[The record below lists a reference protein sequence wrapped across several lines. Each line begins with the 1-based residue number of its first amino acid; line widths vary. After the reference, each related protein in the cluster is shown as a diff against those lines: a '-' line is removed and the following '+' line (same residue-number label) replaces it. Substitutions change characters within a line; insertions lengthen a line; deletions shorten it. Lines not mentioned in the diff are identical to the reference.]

1 MTKIEQFVAQMEEK
15 YNHPITINGDKLIV
29 NKHTPEYM
37 HRKYGV
43 KSNIHVEIDTKVFD
57 LSDMKN
63 DMHRFYYIVES
74 YMLYDLFLYAGDP
87 ENLIPVS
94 DFHVVANSVD
104 DVVLTFTMANIDVK
118 LDLSMRKGIK
128 VEKTTFIRN
137 GQSFEVTYDGI
148 PLDPREYGIER
159 VQYVLEHAV
168 QL

>member
-1 MTKIEQFVAQMEEK
+1 M
-15 YNHPITINGDKLIV
+15 
-29 NKHTPEYM
+29 
-37 HRKYGV
+37 
-43 KSNIHVEIDTKVFD
+43 
-57 LSDMKN
+57 
-63 DMHRFYYIVES
+63 
-74 YMLYDLFLYAGDP
+74 
-87 ENLIPVS
+87 IPVS
-94 DFHVVANSVD
+94 DFYVVANSVD

-168 QL
+168 QI